1 MAISGRKPTP
11 LALKLIT
18 GNPGKRPL
26 PEMKPDSEQTAPG
39 GPVEKPKKLKK
50 AVADVWDRF
59 IARAHWLTWADG
71 PKAVMFCHLTVEYDK
86 DPTAM
91 IASRIAQLRA
101 LQSELGFD
109 QATRDRMGISIPT
122 GRAPAKQDQ
131 SDGPEKKPVSPAE
144 KYFA

>member
-1 MAISGRKPTP
+1 MAISGRKPTR
-11 LALKLIT
+11 LELKLIT

-26 PEMKPDSEQTAPG
+26 PQRKPDSEQTAPG
-39 GPVEKPKKLKK
+39 GPVEKPKLKK
-50 AVADVWDRF
+50 AASAVWDRF

-86 DPTAM
+86 DPLAM

-122 GRAPAKQDQ
+122 GRAPQQQDQ
-131 SDGPEKKPVSPAE
+131 PDGAKKEPVTAAQ
-144 KYFA
+144 KYFD